1 MNMFFEFII
10 IILKI
15 YLSRFI
21 EIQTNVK
28 IIEIHATRWNIWFY
42 FFQVNEGLK
51 DIFVFSNCA
60 YYSNNTFNFNV

>member
-10 IILKI
+10 IIFKI

-28 IIEIHATRWNIWFY
+28 TY
-42 FFQVNEGLK
+42 K
-51 DIFVFSNCA
+51 
-60 YYSNNTFNFNV
+60 NTHK

>member
-1 MNMFFEFII
+1 MQVD
-10 IILKI
+10 KI
-15 YLSRFI
+15 YDF
-21 EIQTNVK
+21 
-28 IIEIHATRWNIWFY
+28 